1 MSPTGN
7 KTHAVSRDSGVF
19 FYGAVSPCG
28 FRLSPRGF
36 FPRGRYMMDPL
47 VGGAT
52 GAAVGRGV
60 GDGGGF
66 RRSWP
71 HTATIAKTK
80 TAPMTVSLKL
90 SGALLRTNWYLRRA
104 RA

>member
-1 MSPTGN
+1 M
-7 KTHAVSRDSGVF
+7 
-19 FYGAVSPCG
+19 SPCG

-36 FPRGRYMMDPL
+36 FPRGRYMIDPL

-66 RRSWP
+66 KRSWP

-80 TAPMTVSLKL
+80 TAPITVSLKL